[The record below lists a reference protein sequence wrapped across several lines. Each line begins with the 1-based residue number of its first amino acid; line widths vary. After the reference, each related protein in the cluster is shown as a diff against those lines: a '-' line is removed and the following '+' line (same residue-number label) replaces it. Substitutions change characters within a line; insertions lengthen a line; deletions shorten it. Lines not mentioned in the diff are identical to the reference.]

1 VIDVLDE
8 PEIATLRVKR
18 VAVSGGMF
26 VLIGGAIW
34 QLSNFLFNA
43 VAAHALGPAG
53 YATVAAIVGFAYL
66 FGPAFVAL
74 QTVASRTTTDLVVG
88 GRGSAI
94 RGTLRF
100 YTKRVLG
107 AGTAASLLVTLA
119 SAWIAHVLRVPSV
132 VPIVIIGTTFVFSSW
147 SHLQRGVLQGAKL
160 FAPLGVSS
168 AFEGIMKLG
177 ACAILLHLVMTGS
190 VTGPILAIPVA
201 AAAAVCFNE
210 VLLRRLPR
218 SESGPRPVDHPIGYS
233 VSTLATLI
241 LLAMLLS
248 ADVIVGKRYLPAG
261 YAGIYAAVSLAAKI
275 AFFPAAPLAAFLFPL
290 WSERAERGEDGRKV
304 FLVGV
309 GIMAAIAGAVEVVYL
324 VAPSFVVDRL
334 FGSAFHDAS
343 GYLAWA
349 GPVFFLYAVVYLSA
363 MYLLA
368 AKNQLAMWLLSGALV
383 SQLAALYAVHSSVD
397 RIGGVEATVFGV
409 AAAASFATVMAVG
422 RRRAATTP

>member
-8 PEIATLRVKR
+8 PEIAGLRVRR
-18 VAVSGGMF
+18 VALSGGMF
-26 VLIGGAIW
+26 VLIGGATW

-66 FGPAFVAL
+66 FGPVFVAL
-74 QTVASRTTTDLVVG
+74 QTVASRTTTDLVVE

-100 YTKRVLG
+100 YTERVLG
-107 AGTAASLLVTLA
+107 AGAIASLLVALA
-119 SAWIAHVLRVPSV
+119 SVWIAHVLRVPSV

-160 FAPLGVSS
+160 FGPLGISS
-168 AFEGIMKLG
+168 AFEGIMKLL
-177 ACAILLHLVMTGS
+177 ACGILLHLVMTGS

-201 AAAAVCFNE
+201 AAAAVCLNE
-210 VLLRRLPR
+210 ILLRRLPR

-261 YAGIYAAVSLAAKI
+261 YAGIYAAISLAAKI

-290 WSERAERGEDGRKV
+290 WSERAERGQDGRKV
-304 FLVGV
+304 FLAGV
-309 GIMAAIAGAVEVVYL
+309 AIMAAVAGAVEIVYL
-324 VAPSFVVDRL
+324 AAPSFVVDRL
-334 FGSAFHDAS
+334 FGSAFHEAS

-349 GPVFFLYAVVYLSA
+349 APVFFLYAVVYLSA
-363 MYLLA
+363 LYLLA
-368 AKNQLAMWLLSGALV
+368 SKDRLAVWVLSAALV
-383 SQLAALYAVHSSVD
+383 SQLGALYAFHSSVQ
-397 RIGGVEATVFGV
+397 RILGVEATVFGV
-409 AAAASFATVMAVG
+409 VAAASFTVVLVRG
-422 RRRAATTP
+422 RRRAAASR